1 MRLEANAL
9 IERSRGQREEQLVN
23 HHVGGAT
30 NREAWKKLPTNVPE
44 VGHYVVYKNE
54 VEADSAMCVEGGV
67 EHPWLVGL
75 VLSIET
81 NNTFKVHETG
91 RPIPTVRDLFS
102 IKNAYYLRFQVTKTD
117 SNNEEV
123 TQDFYK
129 TKRSTPSG
137 ATRVESV
144 ISFDALAWW
153 NTEEKV
159 LTKTRRV
166 LHEVLKEL
174 SAMKQI
180 KWQWEL
186 SAKRKSK
193 GVYVLLL
200 ISNFFFVFMFE
211 FLILQNI
218 ET

>member
-30 NREAWKKLPTNVPE
+30 NREAWKKLPTDVPE
-44 VGHYVVYKNE
+44 VGHYVVYKHE
-54 VEADSAMCVEGGV
+54 TDDMCVEGGV

-75 VLSIET
+75 VLSIEE
-81 NNTFKVHETG
+81 NNTFRVHETG
-91 RPIPTVRDLFS
+91 RPISPDRDLFS
-102 IKNAYYLRFQVTKTD
+102 TKNAYYLRFQVSKTD
-117 SNNEEV
+117 SDDDVV

-129 TKRSTPSG
+129 TKRSLPSG
-137 ATRVESV
+137 AKQVESV
-144 ISFDALAWW
+144 ISFDELAWW

-159 LTKTRRV
+159 LTKTRRI

-180 KWQWEL
+180 KWEL
-186 SAKRKSK
+186 SAKRKST
-193 GVYVLLL
+193 GVNLLLL
-200 ISNFFFVFMFE
+200 IYYF
-211 FLILQNI
+211 
-218 ET
+218 